1 MHNRSHFPLTV
12 LLTFLLVA
20 GVSITTQANRIYRV
34 QPGDTVYL
42 ISKWHGISAQRLVE
56 ANQLAQ
62 SGYIIP
68 RQVLLIP
75 DPIILADEEIYT
87 VKAGDSL
94 MRIAQAFKTDLNW
107 LRVRNQL
114 SSDLIY
120 IGQRLKVPASPV
132 KPGQPTSPGS
142 GNGNSQYV
150 WNIPDLMARHP
161 GKVFLQGTGNSKQV
175 ALTFDDGPDTEY
187 TTRILDTLER
197 LGVKATFFLKGNNIP
212 GREWVVSRIVKEG
225 HTVANHSYSHTNLRK
240 MSPEQIISQVQKTE
254 ELIAGITGK
263 RTALLRP
270 PYGEMSEEGLDRLVA
285 QGYQMINW
293 SVDSGDWQAKNADQV
308 LVNTLPQLK
317 SGSIVL
323 LHSAGGAGQD
333 LTPSVEATEDLIITL
348 QGLGYKI
355 VPLTE
360 LLPVQ
365 DYKSTR

>member
-1 MHNRSHFPLTV
+1 MQSKSRSLFTGFFSIL
-12 LLTFLLVA
+12 LLV
-20 GVSITTQANRIYRV
+20 GVSLPVLANRLYRV

-42 ISKWHGISAQRLVE
+42 IAQWHGISAERLAE

-62 SGYIIP
+62 PGFIIP

-75 DPIILADEEIYT
+75 DPITLVDEELYT

-94 MRIAQAFKTDLNW
+94 MRIARAFRTDLNW
-107 LRVRNQL
+107 LRARNQL

-120 IGQRLKVPASPV
+120 VGQRLKVPAPPA
-132 KPGQPTSPGS
+132 KPSEPKSPGGS
-142 GNGNSQYV
+142 NGNSQYV

-161 GKVFLQGTGNSKQV
+161 GKVFLQGRSDSKQV

-187 TTRILDTLER
+187 TTRILDTLGR
-197 LGVKATFFLKGNNIP
+197 LGVKATFFLQGKKIP

-225 HTVANHSYSHTNLRK
+225 HTVANHSYSHPNLRK
-240 MSPEQIISQVQKTE
+240 MSPEQIINEVQRTE
-254 ELIAGITGK
+254 ELIAGITSK

-285 QGYQMINW
+285 RGYQMINW
-293 SVDSGDWQAKNADQV
+293 SVDSGDWQAENADQV
-308 LVNTLPQLK
+308 LVNTLPQIK
-317 SGSIVL
+317 PGSIL
-323 LHSAGGAGQD
+323 LMHSAGGEGQD
-333 LTPSVEATEDLIITL
+333 LTPSVEALEELIITL
-348 QGLGYKI
+348 QGRGYKI

-365 DYKSTR
+365 AYK